1 MTMHVPRVAVLH
13 YDEIGLKGGNRRR
26 FEEQLVRNVA
36 ELCRPAL
43 TRVERDYG
51 YLVAEIDEHAELE
64 DLRRRLALIPG
75 IANFAFAVPVDLD
88 LEAITA
94 AAVELARESKYATFK
109 VQASRAN
116 KRFPYDSMEIN
127 RRVGAAILE
136 KVGGQVRMHEP
147 DLTVHIEIGFRE
159 AYVSTQRY
167 RGVGGLPVGTAGKLM
182 ALLSGG
188 IDSPVAAHL
197 MMRRGVRI
205 SIVHFQNET
214 QVRAEVETKI
224 QDLTRVL
231 AQSQGPTKL
240 YIVPFADLQFEIIA
254 SVPAK
259 LRMIVYR
266 RFMLRIATEL
276 ARREKAK
283 GLVVGDSLSQVAS
296 QTLDNL
302 QVTYAAT
309 PLNVYA
315 PLMGFNKNE
324 TIELAKKI
332 GTYEISIRPYGDC
345 CTFFVAQ
352 HPETRAKLEAV
363 ERVESQL
370 DVDGL
375 VQKAVREARR
385 ETICPE
391 PLPLVEPSEVGEK
404 DSEELF

>member
-1 MTMHVPRVAVLH
+1 MAIRTPTVVIIH
-13 YDEIGLKGGNRRR
+13 YDEIGLKGANRRY
-26 FEEQLVRNVA
+26 FEETLAKNVA
-36 ELCRPAL
+36 LLCRPAL
-43 TRVERDYG
+43 RNVKRDYG
-51 YLVAEIDEHAELE
+51 YLVAEIEEGADLE
-64 DLRRRLALIPG
+64 ALRRRLELIPG
-75 IANFAFAVPVDLD
+75 IANFSFAVPVDLD
-88 LEAITA
+88 LAAIASA
-94 AAVELARESKYATFK
+94 ATDLARQVRYKSFK
-109 VQASRAN
+109 VHARRAN
-116 KRFPYDSMEIN
+116 KQFPYDSMEIN
-127 RRVGAAILE
+127 RRIGAAILE
-136 KVGGQVRMHEP
+136 QVGGTVKMENP
-147 DLTVHIEIGFRE
+147 DLTVYIEVGFRE
-159 AYVSTQRY
+159 AYVATERY
-167 RGVGGLPVGTAGKLM
+167 RGIGGLPVGTAGKLV

-197 MMRRGVRI
+197 MMRRGVRVT
-205 SIVHFQNET
+205 IVHFQNET

-231 AQSQGPTKL
+231 AQSQGPTTL

-276 ARREKAK
+276 ARRERAK

-302 QVTYAAT
+302 HVTYAAT

-345 CTFFVAQ
+345 CTFFVAE
-352 HPETRAKLEAV
+352 HPETRARLSVIEGVEAA
-363 ERVESQL
+363 L

-375 VQKAVREARR
+375 VKKAVAEARK
-385 ETICPE
+385 EVIQPE
-391 PLPLVEPSEVGEK
+391 PVSVLEASR
-404 DSEELF
+404 SQ